1 MLKFS
6 IFNPETL
13 NTDIYVVLKE
23 GDQFKLQVDTM
34 GGGIIYNVL
43 GYFDTQDE
51 LRQYMT
57 DIQTKLNDFFV
68 KL

>member
-6 IFNPETL
+6 IFNTETF

-34 GGGIIYNVL
+34 GGGIIFNVL

-51 LRQYMT
+51 LRGHMMQ
-57 DIQTKLNDFFV
+57 IEKNLNSNFARA
-68 KL
+68 

>member
-6 IFNPETL
+6 IFNTETF

-34 GGGIIYNVL
+34 GGGIIFNVL

-51 LRQYMT
+51 LQGHMMQ
-57 DIQTKLNDFFV
+57 IEKNLNSNFARA
-68 KL
+68 

>member
-6 IFNPETL
+6 IFNTETFK
-13 NTDIYVVLKE
+13 TDMYVVLKE

-51 LRQYMT
+51 LRAYMMK
-57 DIQTKLNDFFV
+57 IEKNLNSNFARA
-68 KL
+68 